1 MSDPYGYDGSSVNP
15 DAFRAEP
22 TIGEPPQLICVKCG
36 ERIYPDYG
44 HCKKAGGIHKPA
56 PSAAPSVSTEPPQ
69 SAREWLSDHLW
80 RDKDKNEK
88 IPVGEALMMPDNYP
102 VLTTVGRFSE
112 SLDAYASECV
122 KRERERCA
130 GIAHEESKR
139 YGWHSDGT
147 KAAQNIR
154 TAIERGEG

>member
-1 MSDPYGYDGSSVNP
+1 MRGGRGRGGTVSDPYGYDGSSVNP

-102 VLTTVGRFSE
+102 VLDR
-112 SLDAYASECV
+112 
-122 KRERERCA
+122 
-130 GIAHEESKR
+130 
-139 YGWHSDGT
+139 
-147 KAAQNIR
+147 
-154 TAIERGEG
+154 

>member
-22 TIGEPPQLICVKCG
+22 TIG
-36 ERIYPDYG
+36 
-44 HCKKAGGIHKPA
+44 
-56 PSAAPSVSTEPPQ
+56 EPPQ

-130 GIAHEESKR
+130 GIARGEFLLPIEN
-139 YGWHSDGT
+139 WMGT
-147 KAAQNIR
+147 KKKLTEHLAEAIAA
-154 TAIERGEG
+154 AIERGEG